1 VQLDDIDLYS
11 MQNIARFLVRD
22 PRDVGALRLSCKYI
36 AAAVNST
43 FIQPVNI
50 IITII
55 RTLYDPKCTTEQVY
69 NLVQDYPDEFKNNG
83 YLMNKLINLISP
95 AHMRIISNHITIA
108 NNCLFNFNYY
118 LYPINIF
125 FKFMHS
131 HCDET
136 VADDI
141 VTVSQKYYWIESNK
155 IAQNFDEAR
164 NAYAQLSRACDM
176 SAKISII
183 HNINLKHICN
193 SPEYHNKILAF
204 LYKMFCPDIIFEPTI
219 HDINNAYAVTS
230 ICTDAAR
237 MMRIIEVYGKKSI
250 YSLMISHRSAN
261 CDDITFWRDLRRIA
275 FARPNNDALFNK
287 NIFVQICAQYTYYII
302 NMINAHYDADYRAF
316 WRDVFMRDK
325 AIYHVVKKGIA
336 HTFLHICN
344 SSDIDELIAAN
355 LISMTDFD
363 QYDLQLRNVCM
374 YNMLIERNVIN
385 ETNCAIVF
393 KRIMHEN
400 NYISMIN
407 DCVEVSNIIQLF
419 INTFPKEII
428 PIIQKIISIEP
439 TKDYNHDLTTMQNT
453 LKYVIKYMNV

>member
-1 VQLDDIDLYS
+1 
-11 MQNIARFLVRD
+11 
-22 PRDVGALRLSCKYI
+22 
-36 AAAVNST
+36 
-43 FIQPVNI
+43 
-50 IITII
+50 
-55 RTLYDPKCTTEQVY
+55 
-69 NLVQDYPDEFKNNG
+69 
-83 YLMNKLINLISP
+83 
-95 AHMRIISNHITIA
+95 
-108 NNCLFNFNYY
+108 
-118 LYPINIF
+118 
-125 FKFMHS
+125 
-131 HCDET
+131 
-136 VADDI
+136 
-141 VTVSQKYYWIESNK
+141 
-155 IAQNFDEAR
+155 
-164 NAYAQLSRACDM
+164 
-176 SAKISII
+176 
-183 HNINLKHICN
+183 
-193 SPEYHNKILAF
+193 
-204 LYKMFCPDIIFEPTI
+204 
-219 HDINNAYAVTS
+219 
-230 ICTDAAR
+230 
-237 MMRIIEVYGKKSI
+237 
-250 YSLMISHRSAN
+250 
-261 CDDITFWRDLRRIA
+261 
-275 FARPNNDALFNK
+275 
-287 NIFVQICAQYTYYII
+287 
-302 NMINAHYDADYRAF
+302 MINAHYDADYRAF